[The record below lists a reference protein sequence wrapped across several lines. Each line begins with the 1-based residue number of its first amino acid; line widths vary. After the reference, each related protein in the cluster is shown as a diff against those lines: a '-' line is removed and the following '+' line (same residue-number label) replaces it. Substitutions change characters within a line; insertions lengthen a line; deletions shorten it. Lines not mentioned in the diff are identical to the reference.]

1 MSKKVISIRKALRSD
16 TEAAFRI
23 RNKAILKECVNWYSN
38 KQIQEWTKGKPSE
51 KFADTVEES
60 IYLAMVDDEIATTG
74 MIDMKTGKLDAIFT
88 DPLHMGK
95 GAAGAML
102 KYLEKIASKA
112 GLKEIHLEATLNAA
126 SFYRKH
132 GFLGEEIT
140 MYKSPRG
147 IELECIPMAKII
159 DFA

>member
-1 MSKKVISIRKALRSD
+1 MQNVISIRKALRSD

-38 KQIQEWTKGKPSE
+38 AQIQQWTKGKPSE
-51 KFADTVEES
+51 KFADVVEES
-60 IYLAMVDDEIATTG
+60 IYLALVDDEIATTG

-95 GAAGAML
+95 GAAGTML
-102 KYLEKIASKA
+102 KYLEKIASRA

-126 SFYRKH
+126 SFYRKR
-132 GFLGEEIT
+132 GFIGEEMA
-140 MYKSPRG
+140 MYISPRG